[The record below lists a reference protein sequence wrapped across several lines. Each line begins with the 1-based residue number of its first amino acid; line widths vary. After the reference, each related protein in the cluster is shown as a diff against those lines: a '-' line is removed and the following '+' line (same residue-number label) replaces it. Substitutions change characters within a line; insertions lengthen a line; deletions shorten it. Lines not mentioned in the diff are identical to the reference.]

1 MTEQPVEA
9 INSVEVETVESLKAQ
24 LAEAKASENRR
35 IADLDEMQL
44 KLTTTEE
51 VLAATVEALAAKEE
65 ALAATE
71 EALVA
76 AEEEL
81 ANSRHSTKQSSIV
94 MTAVRDRDMLQPVLP
109 GKQVDLKIVIP
120 PHSMVSMLR
129 RVMLYVSFFL
139 RHRYRCKT
147 LL

>member
-1 MTEQPVEA
+1 MTTEQPVEA
-9 INSVEVETVESLKAQ
+9 NSSDEVETVESLKAQ

-44 KLTTTEE
+44 KLTTT
-51 VLAATVEALAAKEE
+51 EE

-120 PHSMVSMLR
+120 PHSMLR
-129 RVMLYVSFFL
+129 RVMLYLSFFL
-139 RHRYRCKT
+139 RHRFS
-147 LL
+147 LHII

>member
-1 MTEQPVEA
+1 MTTEQPVEA
-9 INSVEVETVESLKAQ
+9 NSSVEVETVESLKAQ

-44 KLTTTEE
+44 KLTTT
-51 VLAATVEALAAKEE
+51 VE

-71 EALVA
+71 EALA
-76 AEEEL
+76 ATEEEL
-81 ANSRHSTKQSSIV
+81 ANSRHSTKRSSIV

-120 PHSMVSMLR
+120 PRSMMSMLR

-139 RHRYRCKT
+139 RHRFS
-147 LL
+147 LHII

>member
-1 MTEQPVEA
+1 MRAPYMTTEQPVEA
-9 INSVEVETVESLKAQ
+9 NSSDEVETVESLKAQ

-51 VLAATVEALAAKEE
+51 ALAATEEALAATEE

-94 MTAVRDRDMLQPVLP
+94 AVRDRDMLQPVLP

-120 PHSMVSMLR
+120 PHSMLR
-129 RVMLYVSFFL
+129 RVMLYLSFFL
-139 RHRYRCKT
+139 RHRFS
-147 LL
+147 LHII

>member
-1 MTEQPVEA
+1 MRAPYMTTEQPVEA
-9 INSVEVETVESLKAQ
+9 NSSDEVETVESLKAQ

-51 VLAATVEALAAKEE
+51 ALAATEE

-120 PHSMVSMLR
+120 PHSMLR
-129 RVMLYVSFFL
+129 RVMLYLSFFL
-139 RHRYRCKT
+139 RHRFS
-147 LL
+147 LHII

>member
-1 MTEQPVEA
+1 MTEQPDEA
-9 INSVEVETVESLKAQ
+9 NSSVEVETVESLKAQ

-51 VLAATVEALAAKEE
+51 VLAAKEE

-120 PHSMVSMLR
+120 PRSMMSMLR

-139 RHRYRCKT
+139 RHRFS
-147 LL
+147 LHII